1 MFTVRRSR
9 FLWIL
14 AALLLILGISFEGV
28 RRVRS
33 GSNSWTPLPAAYT
46 SMNITWPGRPNPE
59 RDQIAELGSR
69 TVPAL
74 VRIIQRRDWREWRIW
89 EQLRQR
95 LPQSLGD
102 LLPQSYVPVSE
113 RLKALWM
120 LGELGPKASE
130 ATPALRQVARFGN
143 ATELQACARIALAH
157 ILPDDQGAL
166 SNVVAM
172 LVSPQQTE
180 RFYAAHESGSFID
193 HPGFHPDLL
202 LPALADTDGEV
213 RANASFSIGQFGPR
227 ATNEVPALRSLLSDP
242 YRHVSICAAYSLARI
257 DPSTAAE
264 CTDAVVN
271 ALKRSA
277 DLSGIIAPSF
287 FAAAGPKAIGAL
299 PYLENAL
306 TSGPGPL
313 SSSSVAMALWHVTG
327 KATPAM
333 FTVLTRIDQAT
344 PETVSALGA
353 LGPAASNAIPRLRH
367 LSQSAATPAVRRA
380 ATEALQAIE
389 VAR

>member
-1 MFTVRRSR
+1 
-9 FLWIL
+9 
-14 AALLLILGISFEGV
+14 
-28 RRVRS
+28 
-33 GSNSWTPLPAAYT
+33 
-46 SMNITWPGRPNPE
+46 MNITWPGQPNPE
-59 RDQIAELGSR
+59 RDQIAELGSG

-74 VRIIQRRDWREWRIW
+74 VGIIQRRDWREWRVW
-89 EQLRQR
+89 ERLRQR
-95 LPQSLGD
+95 LPQSVGD
-102 LLPQSYVPVSE
+102 LLPQSYEAVSK
-113 RLKALWM
+113 RQKALWM

-130 ATPALRQVARFGN
+130 ATPALRKVARFSN

-157 ILPDDQGAL
+157 ILPNDPVAL

-180 RFYAAHESGSFID
+180 RFYATHESDSFTN
-193 HPGFHPDLL
+193 HPGFDPDLL

-213 RANASFSIGQFGPR
+213 RANASFSIGEFGLR
-227 ATNEVPALRSLLSDP
+227 ATNAVPALRSLLSDP

-264 CTDAVVN
+264 CTDAMVN

-277 DLSGIIAPSF
+277 DLSGMVAPSF
-287 FAAAGPKAIGAL
+287 FAATGAKAIGAL

-306 TSGPGPL
+306 TSRSGPL
-313 SSSSVAMALWHVTG
+313 SSSSAAMALWQVTG

-333 FTVLTRIDQAT
+333 ITVLARIDNAT
-344 PETVSALGA
+344 HEPLIALGA
-353 LGPAASNAIPRLRH
+353 MGPAASNAIPRLRQ

-380 ATEALQAIE
+380 ATEALRAIE
-389 VAR
+389 VTR

>member
-1 MFTVRRSR
+1 
-9 FLWIL
+9 
-14 AALLLILGISFEGV
+14 
-28 RRVRS
+28 
-33 GSNSWTPLPAAYT
+33 
-46 SMNITWPGRPNPE
+46 MNPTWPGQPNPE
-59 RDQIAELGSR
+59 RDQIADLGSR
-69 TVPAL
+69 PVPAL
-74 VRIIQRRDWREWRIW
+74 VRIVQRRDWREWKGW
-89 EQLRQR
+89 AQLRQR

-102 LLPQSYVPVSE
+102 LLPQSYEAVSE

-120 LGELGPKASE
+120 LGELGPRARE

-157 ILPDDQGAL
+157 ILPDDQVAL

-180 RFYAAHESGSFID
+180 RFYATQESGSFTN

-213 RANASFSIGQFGPR
+213 RANASFSIGEFGPR
-227 ATNEVPALRSLLSDP
+227 ATNAVPALRSLLSDP

-277 DLSGIIAPSF
+277 DLSGMVAPSF
-287 FAAAGPKAIGAL
+287 FAVAGPKAIGAL

-306 TSGPGPL
+306 TSRSGPL
-313 SSSSVAMALWHVTG
+313 SSLSVAMALWQVTG

-333 FTVLTRIDQAT
+333 ITRLTRIDNAT
-344 PETVSALGA
+344 PETLIVLGA
-353 LGPAASNAIPRLRH
+353 MGPAASNAIPRLRQ
-367 LSQSAATPAVRRA
+367 LSQSGATRAVRRA

-389 VAR
+389 VTR